1 MYQAG
6 AACYQAA
13 REHLH
18 AARDAYEQGFSASHP
33 KVTWATVG
41 VRAWVRIRVRVRAR
55 VRVRVRVRVQVR
67 VRVRVRVRVQV
78 RVGFRVRVRVSPY
91 NPKVAW
97 ALEGLAK
104 VHEKCGDL
112 GAALE
117 TYRQAPPHVARATAT
132 VRVRVKVRPRVRL
145 RGKG

>member
-41 VRAWVRIRVRVRAR
+41 VRAWVRIRVRVRA
-55 VRVRVRVRVQVR
+55 
-67 VRVRVRVRVQV
+67 RVRVQV

>member
-1 MYQAG
+1 M
-6 AACYQAA
+6 CKRK
-13 REHLH
+13 RE
-18 AARDAYEQGFSASHP
+18 RERQRG
-33 KVTWATVG
+33 KVC
-41 VRAWVRIRVRVRAR
+41 AR
-55 VRVRVRVRVQVR
+55 VRGVCVRPYATTVQVWVRVQVR